1 MNFILQT
8 FLSLYFQ
15 LLITWL
21 TATNMKDVKLSF
33 KWIYVICN
41 IILIQAIFYST
52 HISMDFKLR
61 YAMLMLFSL
70 FNGFILST
78 IVKRISE
85 KTLNKAMYTTFTIF
99 FILFAVSYS
108 LLEYAPF
115 IQQPLSLFL
124 LIYTI
129 TMFLF
134 SIYVILFD
142 KEKKKQKSYRIL
154 MIGLFTL
161 YIVFSTF
168 INFGKDADNDLVLST
183 LRYYTDIIGLFKNIS
198 NLFNSQESD

>member
-41 IILIQAIFYST
+41 IILVQAIFYSA
-52 HISMDFKLR
+52 HISVDFKLR

-85 KTLNKAMYTTFTIF
+85 KTLKKAMYTTLIIF
-99 FILFAVSYS
+99 FILFVVSYS
-108 LLEYAPF
+108 LLEYAPI
-115 IQQPLSLFL
+115 IQTPLSLFL

-129 TMFLF
+129 TMLLF

-168 INFGKDADNDLVLST
+168 INFGKDTDNDLVLST
-183 LRYYTDIIGLFKNIS
+183 LRYYTDIIGLFR
-198 NLFNSQESD
+198 NLSFMFNSEE

>member
-1 MNFILQT
+1 
-8 FLSLYFQ
+8 
-15 LLITWL
+15 
-21 TATNMKDVKLSF
+21 MKNVKLNF
-33 KWIYVICN
+33 KWIYLIGN
-41 IILIQAIFYST
+41 IILVQAIFYST
-52 HISMDFKLR
+52 HLSMDFKLR

-78 IVKRISE
+78 IVKQISE
-85 KTLNKAMYTTFTIF
+85 KTLNKAMYTTLIIF
-99 FILFAVSYS
+99 FILFVVSYS
-108 LLEYAPF
+108 LLEYAPI
-115 IQQPLSLFL
+115 IQTPLYLFV

-129 TMFLF
+129 TMLLF

-183 LRYYTDIIGLFKNIS
+183 LRYYTDIIGLFR
-198 NLFNSQESD
+198 NLSYMFNSEASI